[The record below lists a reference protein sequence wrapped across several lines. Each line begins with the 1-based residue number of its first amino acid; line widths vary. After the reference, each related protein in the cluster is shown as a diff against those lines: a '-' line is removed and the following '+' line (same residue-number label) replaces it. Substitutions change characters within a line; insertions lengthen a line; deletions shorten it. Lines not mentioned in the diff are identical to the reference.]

1 MEIVAK
7 VRYQRKYTLSK
18 KTVARDKKKKKYY
31 KLTKRLT
38 HQGANKC
45 KHIYTKKCPK
55 VYEAISDRIERRKR
69 DL

>member
-38 HQGANKC
+38 HQGAITNVS
-45 KHIYTKKCPK
+45 IYTQKMSQS
-55 VYEAISDRIERRKR
+55 I
-69 DL
+69 

>member
-18 KTVARDKKKKKYY
+18 KTVARDKKKKKKYY

-38 HQGANKC
+38 HQGAITNVS
-45 KHIYTKKCPK
+45 IYTQKMFQS
-55 VYEAISDRIERRKR
+55 I
-69 DL
+69 